1 MDGYLYINMY
11 LKNPYINKDIIIPDD
26 DFIE

>member
-11 LKNPYINKDIIIPDD
+11 LKNPYINKDIIILDD
-26 DFIE
+26 EFIE